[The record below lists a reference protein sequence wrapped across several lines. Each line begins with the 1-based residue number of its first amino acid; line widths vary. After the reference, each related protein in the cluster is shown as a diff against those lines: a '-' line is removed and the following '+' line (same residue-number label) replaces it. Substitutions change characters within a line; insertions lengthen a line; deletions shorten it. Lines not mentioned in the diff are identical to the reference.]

1 MRAMKRVVPPPV
13 TLSGR
18 LQRLLAVPVLGAAA
32 VAFALLEGC
41 GIYRPYSISTDGMRQ
56 RTVMMEVTGY
66 DSGERSCNWTR
77 DRNGN
82 PVIASGPNKGQPK
95 AVGVTASGTR
105 ARHGTAAAD
114 RDYYPFGT
122 VLYVPGYGYARVEDT
137 GGDIKGPHRIDLWFP
152 SEREAFRWGRQK
164 NLPVTVW
171 TKD

>member
-1 MRAMKRVVPPPV
+1 MRDMKRAVPPPV

-95 AVGVTASGTR
+95 AVGITASASFPCSNDCATSSC
-105 ARHGTAAAD
+105 
-114 RDYYPFGT
+114 
-122 VLYVPGYGYARVEDT
+122 PGRKE
-137 GGDIKGPHRIDLWFP
+137 
-152 SEREAFRWGRQK
+152 S
-164 NLPVTVW
+164 
-171 TKD
+171 